1 MSGLGHLLLDLGFS
15 VAGSDLDCG
24 DEVRQLQERGAKIF
38 PSHEARQLLEIQP
51 VLVVYSS
58 AIRRDNPELQAAE
71 SNQISS
77 AMWSRFAG
85 RIGPSANRRLRGRNA
100 WQNNY
105 DRSVNACFEPVEPEA
120 ELRGGRS
127 GASTHADRKS

>member
-15 VAGSDLDCG
+15 VAGSDLACG

-38 PSHEARQLLEIQP
+38 PSHEARQLLEVQP

-71 SNQISS
+71 SNQIPL
-77 AMWSRFAG
+77 ARRAVLLAALVHRQTGVCVAG
-85 RIGPSANRRLRGRNA
+85 M
-100 WQNNY
+100 
-105 DRSVNACFEPVEPEA
+105 
-120 ELRGGRS
+120 
-127 GASTHADRKS
+127 H